1 MKALNTF
8 LILSTIFLICALT
21 VTQARNPLN
30 PNKSI
35 LLVFGG
41 WDGHDPEGFKNLFL
55 PWLEE
60 QGFNVTV
67 SNSLEVYSD
76 KEKMDTFDLIIQA
89 WTMGEMTKEQ
99 TDGLLS
105 AVKNGAGLAGC
116 HGGTGDSFRS
126 NTGYLFMAGTQFAA
140 HPGGQ
145 VEFEVNFVKKEDP
158 IAKGLSDFTIKSEQ
172 YYMLVDPAVEVLATT
187 TFSGEHADWIE
198 GVKMPTIWKK
208 YFGKGKVFYSSI
220 GHSMK
225 DFEIYEVM
233 ETMKRGIMWA
243 IRDN

>member
-1 MKALNTF
+1 MKMLSNSLFISFTL
-8 LILSTIFLICALT
+8 LILTINLLYAAPQE
-21 VTQARNPLN
+21 VT
-30 PNKSI
+30 NKSV

-41 WDGHDPEGFKNLFL
+41 WDGHDPEGFKDLFL

-67 SNSLEVYSD
+67 SNSLDIYAD
-76 KEKMDTFDLIIQA
+76 KERMETFDLIIQS

-99 TDGLLS
+99 TDGLVS

-126 NTGYLFMAGTQFAA
+126 NTAYLFMAGTQFAA

-145 VEFEVNFVKKEDP
+145 IEFEVNFVKKDDP
-158 IAKGLSDFTIKSEQ
+158 ITKGLSDFTVKSEQ

-187 TFSGEHADWIE
+187 TFSGEHAYWIE

-233 ETMKRGIMWA
+233 EIMKRGILWA
-243 IRDN
+243 MKDK